1 MAKLISVLAILVA
14 LSACSGKKE
23 EEVYVL
29 PEKAEFLLAS
39 DTLKTWKIAKRYNGK
54 ARMNMEPEGCFIKY
68 KQTFFANDSVI
79 DNNEQHFDCGPSL
92 KGTWEITQSA
102 KGHSYI
108 KLSSS
113 LLPELLG
120 TDKDYKYFKILYL
133 SKDSLTLSF
142 SHTQY
147 GKKRTI
153 TDYLV
158 RDDLDIGDRS
168 FHY

>member
-1 MAKLISVLAILVA
+1 M
-14 LSACSGKKE
+14 E
-23 EEVYVL
+23 EG
-29 PEKAEFLLAS
+29 
-39 DTLKTWKIAKRYNGK
+39 D
-54 ARMNMEPEGCFIKY
+54 CFIKY
-68 KQTFFANDSVI
+68 GQTYFTNDSVV
-79 DNNEQHFDCGPSL
+79 DNNERNAQCGPSL
-92 KGTWEITQSA
+92 KGTWEITQSE

-120 TDKDYKYFKILYL
+120 TDKEYKYFKILFL

-142 SHTQY
+142 SHNQF
-147 GKKRTI
+147 GKKRRI

-158 RDDLDIGDRS
+158 REDLDIGDRS